1 MIRLTVSER
10 PFVGQG
16 YSCSGLPDI
25 HFLSVPSW
33 TRVLANEARGFCC
46 VNNIISMLFM
56 PTVTNTYLTVRVL
69 CTAITDEGSQRLP
82 KQLEIV
88 NLLASMNEPQTHS
101 LSSMTTA
108 IVSKA

>member
-69 CTAITDEGSQRLP
+69 CITDEGSQRLP

-88 NLLASMNEPQTHS
+88 NLLASMNEPQTRS

-108 IVSKA
+108 VVSKA